1 MAHQQSQK
9 KTRRLRQ
16 APQTMRERA
25 VSATNQQPKPNRV
38 RKVARKAGTPFRAV
52 GRQLGKLHIWKPF
65 RVAGRILARIVVPRY
80 VRNSFKELR
89 MVTWPTRRQTL
100 QLTTAVILFSVTFGV
115 VVALF
120 DFGLDKLFKQVIL
133 R

>member
-1 MAHQQSQK
+1 MANQQSQK

-25 VSATNQQPKPNRV
+25 ASAQKPQTKPNRV
-38 RKVARKAGTPFRAV
+38 RKAAHAAGTPFRAV
-52 GRQLGKLHIWKPF
+52 RRTLARLPIWKPF
-65 RVAGRILARIVVPRY
+65 GVIGRFLGRILLPRY

-100 QLTTAVILFSVTFGV
+100 QLTTAVILFSVIFGV